1 VPPDEVYGMS
11 SEHDEVYWEKYN
23 KILVENEHS
32 QEHII
37 SLWPVYA
44 RRITLVRFLAHYE
57 LFKKVIDLPGDIVDL
72 GVSRGVSFFTFH
84 KFLEI
89 FLPSDTSR
97 KIIGVDSFEGLNDF
111 SENDGQLNST
121 VGKTVGGW
129 SAGHVEGEVMD
140 LLDLHNFDGILSK
153 KRGIIVKGRVQEVLD
168 RLIAERS
175 GMRISI
181 LHLDLDLY
189 EPTIFALRKL
199 WDLVIPGGIIVFD
212 EYALPPWEGETLAWE
227 DFAKE
232 RGLQSYRIQ
241 KIQNTLTPNGFIVKL

>member
-1 VPPDEVYGMS
+1 
-11 SEHDEVYWEKYN
+11 
-23 KILVENEHS
+23 
-32 QEHII
+32 
-37 SLWPVYA
+37 
-44 RRITLVRFLAHYE
+44 
-57 LFKKVIDLPGDIVDL
+57 
-72 GVSRGVSFFTFH
+72 
-84 KFLEI
+84 
-89 FLPSDTSR
+89 
-97 KIIGVDSFEGLNDF
+97 LNDF